1 MNLNQLYCFRE
12 ICLSKSMTAAARKCY
27 QSTQNLSRMVKAL
40 EDELDATLL
49 VRSPTGVELTESGEC
64 LLRHAQMRIHE
75 HENLLK
81 ELQLIRE
88 KQQRQVH
95 LLSSYGI
102 LRLVHPEAILQFK
115 KEHPD
120 ISLIYQ
126 EFPDL
131 DVEER
136 FDEKI
141 GNVAFVVSPIDS
153 EKYNIIDMASFPL
166 SVIVNEKH
174 PLAGKETVS
183 VRDLEGEPLYLE
195 SERFKIHH
203 ILKDAC
209 KKAGFLPD
217 IVFQTSGFSLCKSV
231 VSRGNG
237 VSVIVDHIYQEMESG
252 NIVKI
257 PLEENLRWNVCMIT
271 RKADP
276 LPPAIM
282 EFEKFVLQQL
292 RQHRE

>member
-12 ICLSKSMTAAARKCY
+12 ICLSKSMAAAARKCY
-27 QSTQNLSRMVKAL
+27 QSTQNLSRMVKAM
-40 EDELDATLL
+40 EDELDTTLL

-64 LLRHAQMRIHE
+64 VLRHAELRIHE

-81 ELQLIRE
+81 ELQLIKE

-95 LLSSYGI
+95 LLSSYGV
-102 LRLVHPEAILQFK
+102 LRLVRPEAILHFR

-141 GNVAFVVSPIDS
+141 GNVAFVVKPLPPGKYDFID
-153 EKYNIIDMASFPL
+153 IASFPL
-166 SVIVNEKH
+166 SVIVNKNH
-174 PLAGKETVS
+174 HLARRETVS
-183 VRDLEGEPLYLE
+183 IRDLEGEPLYLE

-209 KKAGFLPD
+209 KKAGFHPD

-237 VSVIVDHIYQEMESG
+237 ISVIVDDIYQEMESG
-252 NIVKI
+252 SIVKI
-257 PLEENLRWNVCMIT
+257 PLKENLRWNICMVT
-271 RKADP
+271 RKGDP
-276 LPPAIM
+276 LPPAII
-282 EFEKFVLQQL
+282 EFEKFVLRQLQQYK
-292 RQHRE
+292 